1 MRVSQ
6 TEAGRTEAARAGA
19 TYSGATRAL
28 LALVIVMGVLILAGT
43 AGLIAVVVHR
53 LAHPAA
59 VVAHAAVPAPSPQ
72 ALLRPEPVGTRITA
86 LTRQSDTMLAIALSG
101 GGPDRVLVWDLAAG
115 RAVAEIRLG
124 P

>member
-1 MRVSQ
+1 MRAGQ
-6 TEAGRTEAARAGA
+6 TEAGQTAGGQ
-19 TYSGATRAL
+19 TGATRAL

-53 LAHPAA
+53 LAHPA
-59 VVAHAAVPAPSPQ
+59 VVHASGPAPSSQ
-72 ALLRPEPVGTRITA
+72 AVLRPEPAGTRITA
-86 LTRQSDTMLAIALSG
+86 LTRQSDTVLAIALSG
-101 GGPDRVLVWDLAAG
+101 GGPDRVLVWDLVAG

>member
-1 MRVSQ
+1 MQASQ
-6 TEAGRTEAARAGA
+6 TQ
-19 TYSGATRAL
+19 ATRAL

-43 AGLIAVVVHR
+43 AGLVAVVVHR

-59 VVAHAAVPAPSPQ
+59 PAPRAGRAAPLQ
-72 ALLRPEPVGTRITA
+72 EALRPEPAGTRIAA
-86 LTRQSDTMLAIALSG
+86 LVRQSDTVLAIALTG
-101 GGPDRVLVWDLAAG
+101 GGPDRVLVWDLGAG

>member
-1 MRVSQ
+1 M
-6 TEAGRTEAARAGA
+6 RAGQ
-19 TYSGATRAL
+19 TGATRAL

-43 AGLIAVVVHR
+43 AGLVAVVVHR

-59 VVAHAAVPAPSPQ
+59 AVALAPGPASSLQAA
-72 ALLRPEPVGTRITA
+72 LRPEPAGTRITA
-86 LTRQSDTMLAIALSG
+86 LTRQSDTVLAIALSG
-101 GGPDRVLVWDLAAG
+101 GGPDRVLVWDLLAG